1 MIYTLEDFKNE
12 MDKISEKGWI
22 KTHRS
27 GPTGI
32 GKTLEDLL
40 GIQENNASEPD
51 FGVYELKSSRSNDSS
66 MLTLFTKSPQP
77 RRINRELLKKYGYY
91 SEQYEENKE
100 KKVIHSTL
108 STTNPVKISNT
119 GKSLSLVF
127 LENRI
132 TIVDN
137 DSDFE
142 AFWDKSELE
151 KVFNR
156 KYKNTLIYVKADSRG
171 TGNDE
176 HFLYKEAFELS
187 GFNYNGLIDLLQ
199 KGIVKIDIRI
209 GQYSDGR
216 THDHGTAFRIPPK
229 DFDQLF
235 LKKDLI
241 WTRK

>member
-12 MDKISEKGWI
+12 MDNISKEGWI

-51 FGVYELKSSRSNDSS
+51 FGVYELKASRNNDES

-77 RRINRELLKKYGYY
+77 RRVNGKLLENYGYY
-91 SEQYEENKE
+91 SEQYEENNR

-108 STTNPVKISNT
+108 STTNPVKISDT
-119 GKSLSLVF
+119 GKSLSLVCS
-127 LENRI
+127 ENRI
-132 TIVDN
+132 SIVDN
-137 DSDFE
+137 ENDFE
-142 AFWDKSELE
+142 AFWDKSELK
-151 KVFNR
+151 KVFD
-156 KYKNTLIYVKADSRG
+156 KKFKHTLIYVKADSVNSG
-171 TGNDE
+171 TNE
-176 HFLYKEAFELS
+176 KFLYKEAFELS
-187 GFNYNGLIDLLQ
+187 GFNYNGLIELLE

-216 THDHGTAFRIPPK
+216 THDHGTAFRIHPK
-229 DFDQLF
+229 YFDQLF
-235 LKKDLI
+235 LKKNLI
-241 WTRK
+241 WARK